1 MKSTTLDPS
10 TATSTAGTGLRGQCY
25 NDSSSANYPLAAPFT
40 GSPVRYAHGRHGG
53 FRLGNSSPGWPVNS
67 NKFSVKWTGQVKA
80 PVSGNYRFTVTGDD
94 GIRLFL
100 NGAKV
105 IDEWQDQ
112 GAASYSYTATLTL

>member
-1 MKSTTLDPS
+1 MKSTTLNPS
-10 TATSTAGTGLRGQCY
+10 TATSTAGTGLCGQCY
-25 NDSSSANYPLAAPFT
+25 NDSSSANY
-40 GSPVRYAHGRHGG
+40 
-53 FRLGNSSPGWPVNS
+53 PGWPVNS

-94 GIRLFL
+94 GIRVFL
-100 NGAKV
+100 NRAKV